1 MKKIAFLIL
10 TLTGVAYA
18 GSDRY
23 VIEGDLDLAS
33 SSVKKV
39 GGQVSHKLKYHRALI
54 AHLSDGQLK
63 SLKQITSSLAI
74 ERDGMVEVQ
83 GKPTG
88 GSTTQ
93 PPESVPWGIGHIN
106 SQAAWA
112 TSTGLGSIVCVV
124 DTGVQRNHPDLE
136 TNVMGGENF
145 VVSRGFVDPNKWD
158 DDNGHG
164 THVAGTIAALDNEIG
179 VVGVAPQASIFAAKV
194 LDRRGSGYNS
204 DIAEGIRSCI
214 SHGAHVINMSLGGPS
229 DSSILKSAVQEAYAA
244 GLVVVA
250 AAGNE
255 SGPVSYPAKYSE
267 VIAVSAIDSSNKLA
281 YFSNFGPEVDFAAP
295 GVSVTSTTKGSSYA
309 TYNGTSMAS
318 PHVAGVAALMLSS
331 GLNTLK
337 SRDIGLSSASQGQ
350 GLIDALLSVTPE
362 VIP

>member
-1 MKKIAFLIL
+1 MKKIALLLL
-10 TLTGVAYA
+10 TLASVAHA
-18 GSDRY
+18 SSDRY

-39 GGQVSHKLKYHRALI
+39 GGQVSHKLKYHKALI
-54 AHLSDGQLK
+54 AHLSNSQVR
-63 SLKQITSSLAI
+63 SLKQIASSLEI
-74 ERDGMVEVQ
+74 EKDGMVEVQ

-88 GSTTQ
+88 GTTTP
-93 PPESVPWGIGHIN
+93 PPETVPWGITHIN
-106 SQAAWA
+106 SQGAWN
-112 TSTGLGSIVCVV
+112 TSRGLGSIVCVV
-124 DTGVQRNHPDLE
+124 DTGVQRNHPDLQA
-136 TNVMGGENF
+136 NVMGGENF
-145 VVSRGFVDPNKWD
+145 IVSRGAIDPNKWD

-179 VVGVAPQASIFAAKV
+179 VVGVAPEASIFAAKV

-229 DSSILKSAVQEAYAA
+229 DSTVLKAAVQEAYAA
-244 GLVVVA
+244 GLVIVV

-267 VIAVSAIDSSNKLA
+267 SIAVSAIDSSNRLA
-281 YFSNFGPEVDFAAP
+281 SFSNFGPEVDFAAP
-295 GVSVTSTTKGSSYA
+295 GVSVLSTTKGSTYV

-337 SRDIGLSSASQGQ
+337 SRDIGLAPEAQGQ
-350 GLIDALLSVTPE
+350 GLIDSLLSVTP
-362 VIP
+362 

>member
-1 MKKIAFLIL
+1 MKIVVLLLAM
-10 TLTGVAYA
+10 TGVAHA
-18 GSDRY
+18 TSDRY
-23 VIEGDLDLAS
+23 LIEGDLDLAA

-39 GGQVSHKLKYHRALI
+39 GGQISHKLKYHQTLI
-54 AHLSDGQLK
+54 AHLNNNQVK
-63 SLKQITSSLAI
+63 SLKQIASSLEI
-74 ERDGMVEVQ
+74 EKDGIVEIQ

-93 PPESVPWGIGHIN
+93 PPESVPWGITHLN
-106 SQAAWA
+106 SQSAWA

-136 TNVMGGENF
+136 SNVMGGENF
-145 VVSRGFVDPNKWD
+145 VINRGTIDPNKWD

-214 SHGAHVINMSLGGPS
+214 SHGAHIINMSLGGPS
-229 DSSILKSAVQEAYAA
+229 DSSILKAAVQEAASA

-255 SGPVSYPAKYSE
+255 SGPVSFPAKYSE
-267 VIAVSAIDSSNKLA
+267 VIAVSAVNSSNLLA
-281 YFSNFGPEVDFAAP
+281 SFSNFGPEVDFAAP
-295 GVSVTSTTKGSSYA
+295 GVSVTSTTKGSAYA

-318 PHVAGVAALMLSS
+318 PHVAGAAALMLSS
-331 GLNTLK
+331 GLSTLK
-337 SRDIGLSSASQGQ
+337 ARDIGLPLESQGQ
-350 GLIDALLSVTPE
+350 GLIDALLSVTP
-362 VIP
+362 